1 MRNVPVHRIVAKEV
15 RTAYG
20 ENPEF
25 TALVAS
31 SEKEDVEVV
40 FKTLTV
46 PAVASAL
53 IQSSQEAVRQLPPL
67 DRDLGLANNVGTYL
81 RNAPDFPYL
90 VDLDLMPGGE
100 VLSLNVGSG
109 LLCLRLTEPA
119 KEALKKLAAH
129 LD

>member
-1 MRNVPVHRIVAKEV
+1 MRNVPVHQIVAKEG
-15 RTAYG
+15 RAAYG

-31 SEKEDVEVV
+31 SEKEDVLVLLET
-40 FKTLTV
+40 FKV

-53 IQSSQEAVRQLPPL
+53 IQSSQEAVRRLTPL
-67 DRDLGLANNVGTYL
+67 ERDLGLANTVGTYL

-100 VLSLNVGSG
+100 VLGLNVGFG
-109 LLCLRLTEPA
+109 LLCLRLTKPA
-119 KEALKKLAAH
+119 KEALKKLAAQ